1 MGPILIGPLA
11 DILTVRRLAGGNG
24 GKYRGGGGGVLALKL
39 KKVVAP
45 GGDARVRM
53 R

>member
-1 MGPILIGPLA
+1 MKTILIGPLA
-11 DILTVRRLAGGNG
+11 DILTGRRLAGGNV
-24 GKYRGGGGGVLALKL
+24 GKYRGGGGSVLALKL
-39 KKVVAP
+39 KKDVAP